1 MSKDIFLRIG
11 LTLFVSIVLAACGGT
26 TTTAPATAATL
37 SMSFTSTKTFRFA
50 WTGVSDATSYKLK
63 EAVTTDSGYVLI
75 NEVASNGFDHLDGT
89 GTNRFDHVVP
99 LYGRLNAKYILQSC
113 NSIGCTD
120 SPEVFTS
127 TKVAQM
133 VDSIGY
139 FKAGNTGARDNFGI
153 APIFSSDGNILVIG
167 AWHKANDA
175 TGINGDQTDN
185 SLAGAGDDGTDAL
198 YFC

>member
-1 MSKDIFLRIG
+1 MSKDVFLRIG
-11 LTLFVSIVLAACGGT
+11 FTLFVSIVLTACGGST
-26 TTTAPATAATL
+26 TTVAPATAATL
-37 SMSFTSTKTFRFA
+37 SMSFTPTKAFHFT
-50 WTGVSDATSYKLK
+50 WTDVSDATYYKLK
-63 EAVTTDSGYVLI
+63 EAITGGSGYTSVDGNIVSTETANSL
-75 NEVASNGFDHLDGT
+75 DHA
-89 GTNRFDHVVP
+89 VP
-99 LYGRLNAKYILQSC
+99 LYGSLNAKYILPSC
-113 NSIGCTD
+113 NSIGCID
-120 SPEVFTS
+120 STEVFTS
-127 TKVAQM
+127 TKVTQM